1 MLLNDDW
8 TSTKPTTNMSLEN
21 YIAHPTMSITFKQCT
36 KTKKRQGD
44 NNNNRIYYFLCKV
57 FNIATR
63 FKCLTLAQTLQTCIK
78 YIEVGWS
85 KFCLLVTVMLIWT
98 FQMRYQFVFISCDYR
113 AAWRRKSPAVIEIK
127 DMPNSC
133 RLSSNKKKEIF

>member
-1 MLLNDDW
+1 MIEQVQSRQRICLW
-8 TSTKPTTNMSLEN
+8 KTTLRIRLCPLHSNNAL
-21 YIAHPTMSITFKQCT
+21 KQ
-36 KTKKRQGD
+36 KKRQGD